1 MTHEERL
8 NEMGRCPYCTD
19 GYAAEGLPCVICEQ
33 RLSQAE
39 RAACLAGAE
48 ALRQN
53 EIMRRALEQFADNG
67 LSADNCA
74 SVEVAAG
81 RVRAIARAALLAFR

>member
-8 NEMGRCPYCTD
+8 KELATSRHG
-19 GYAAEGLPCVICEQ
+19 EWH
-33 RLSQAE
+33 
-39 RAACLAGAE
+39 AACLAGAE

-81 RVRAIARAALLAFR
+81 RVRAIARAALLATEVTR

>member
-8 NEMGRCPYCTD
+8 RAMSEVRGGVSID
-19 GYAAEGLPCVICEQ
+19 DQ
-33 RLSQAE
+33 
-39 RAACLAGAE
+39 RAAGRAGAE

-81 RVRAIARAALLAFR
+81 RVRAIARAVLLATEVTP